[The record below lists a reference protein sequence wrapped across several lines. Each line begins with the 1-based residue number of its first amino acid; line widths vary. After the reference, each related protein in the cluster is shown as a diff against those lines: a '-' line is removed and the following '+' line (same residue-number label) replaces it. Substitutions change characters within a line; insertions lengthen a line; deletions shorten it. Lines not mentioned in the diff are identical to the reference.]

1 MTLSILSILTSL
13 TLLFALL
20 FIVQYCR
27 YKNQKKN
34 IAEITKQLDRIL
46 SEDSGEKV
54 MAFTDSSEITD
65 LICQTNRMLEDRQKV
80 KTDYK
85 KAEIASKKMLS
96 NVSHDIK
103 TPLTVILGYL
113 EILENQSE
121 ENNTALIK
129 IQKKAS
135 QLMELINE
143 FFTLS
148 KIEAG
153 DTDLTMSKI
162 SISEVCRQNVVD
174 FYSILTAKDFD
185 VNINIPEK
193 DVYVY
198 GNEDAIS
205 RILYNLITNA
215 IRYGSDGNYL
225 EVRLREEEAAVLIE
239 VIDKGKGIAKENLSH
254 VFDRLYTLDDSRNKN
269 MGGNGLGLT
278 IAKTL
283 AVKMGG
289 DLSLQSTPYEKTTF
303 TLKLNKFLY

>member
-1 MTLSILSILTSL
+1 MTISILYILAAL
-13 TLLFALL
+13 TLLFAVL
-20 FIVQYCR
+20 FTVQYFR

-34 IAEITKQLDRIL
+34 IIEITKQLDRIL
-46 SEDSGEKV
+46 SENSGEKV

-80 KTDYK
+80 KADYK
-85 KAEIASKKMLS
+85 RAEIASKKMLS

-193 DVYVY
+193 DIYVY

-205 RILYNLITNA
+205 RILFNLITNV

-239 VIDKGKGIAKENLSH
+239 VTDKGKGIAKENLFH

>member
-1 MTLSILSILTSL
+1 
-13 TLLFALL
+13 
-20 FIVQYCR
+20 
-27 YKNQKKN
+27 
-34 IAEITKQLDRIL
+34 
-46 SEDSGEKV
+46 

-80 KTDYK
+80 KADYK
-85 KAEIASKKMLS
+85 RAQIASKKMLS

-113 EILENQSE
+113 EILENQPE
-121 ENNTALIK
+121 ENRTALNK

-162 SISEVCRQNVVD
+162 SINEICRQNVVD

-185 VNINIPEK
+185 VKINIPEK

-205 RILYNLITNA
+205 RILFNLITNV

-225 EVRLREEEAAVLIE
+225 EVRLIEEEAAVLIE
-239 VIDKGKGIAKENLSH
+239 VTDRGKGIAKENLSH

-289 DLSLQSTPYEKTTF
+289 DLSLQSIPYEKTTF